1 MAWMQNWRENQ
12 PDMWGNETR
21 GRNVR
26 EWERCI
32 VGLVGNALLWLLCLS
47 ARVGNQTSLS
57 LSLFPALCLERSLQ
71 HADSRNVCMR
81 VSVCA
86 ATLYTQ
92 QLAGSEWVWLAC
104 IVNVFLAMSCIV
116 VHWWRT
122 DINSSGKQESPPPRT
137 YAHAHT
143 PVFGLG
149 RRFISLKWVSRWLI
163 LWKEFGQWGRLEGR
177 RRVRGGKEGV
187 PTNKPWG
194 KEREREEEQMDEWW
208 TE

>member
-57 LSLFPALCLERSLQ
+57 LSLSLFPALCLERSLQ
-71 HADSRNVCMR
+71 HADSRNECMR

-122 DINSSGKQESPPPRT
+122 DINSLGKQESPPP
-137 YAHAHT
+137 HVPMHMHT
-143 PVFGLG
+143 HLHG
-149 RRFISLKWVSRWLI
+149 SLDWVGDLSH
-163 LWKEFGQWGRLEGR
+163 
-177 RRVRGGKEGV
+177 
-187 PTNKPWG
+187 
-194 KEREREEEQMDEWW
+194 
-208 TE
+208 